1 MGGLFMRINK
11 KGVLSVGLT
20 LTAAILAACS
30 GSSNET
36 ESTGTESPNGENLAA
51 DQSISVGVLNELSTG
66 DTLLVSDIGTNTAMS
81 QYLEGLYRLDENNQ
95 PVAALAEETIVS
107 EDGLTY
113 TFKLREDATWSNGEP
128 VTAQDFVYAWRQAV
142 NPEKAAPYAYM
153 FTSIVNAEEII
164 NGERTPEELGVE
176 AVGDY
181 EFTVQLNVPVSYFL
195 GEVAFLPFFPQN
207 QAFVEETGS
216 DYGTS
221 SDTTLYNG
229 PFVLTGWDGTN
240 QAWSYEKNEDYWN
253 AENITLN
260 TIDVQVIKEV
270 STALNLFES
279 GGLDD
284 AILSGEIAKQYVDH
298 EAYIVEPE
306 ARTNF
311 LQFNYTDVPMFSNAK
326 LREAFSLVL
335 NREELA
341 NTILGNGSL
350 PAIAF
355 VPHDF
360 VTNPVTEN
368 DFADDAGEFL
378 TYDIENAKQLFE
390 EAKEELGVETIE
402 FDLLGD
408 DDETSKLVGQYIQGE
423 LQNNLDGLTV
433 NLSNVPKNNRI
444 EKGQSGDFDMI
455 LGGWGAILPDAINLL
470 DIMNSETTFNNGPYK
485 NEEVDQLLNDAET
498 VNANDP
504 EARWE
509 NMLDAQAVMLNE
521 KGFIPLYH
529 TAEVHLRNPNLKGVE
544 VHSVSYR
551 YDYRNAYVAE

>member
-1 MGGLFMRINK
+1 MKINK
-11 KGVLSVGLT
+11 KGALSIGLT
-20 LTAAILAACS
+20 VTAVLLAACG
-30 GSSNET
+30 GSNGDT
-36 ESTGTESPNGENLAA
+36 DSTKGENRATN
-51 DQSISVGVLNELSTG
+51 QSISVGVLNELSTG

-95 PVAALAEETIVS
+95 PVPALAEETTVS

-128 VTAQDFVYAWRQAV
+128 VTAHDFVYAWRQAV
-142 NPEKAAPYAYM
+142 NPEKAAPYSYM
-153 FTSIVNAEEII
+153 FTSIVNAEKII
-164 NGERTPEELGVE
+164 NGEMTPEELGIQ

-181 EFTVQLNVPVSYFL
+181 EFTVQMTVPVSYFL
-195 GEVAFLPFFPQN
+195 GEMAFLPFFPQN
-207 QAFVEETGS
+207 QTFVEEMGS
-216 DYGTS
+216 EYGTS

-229 PFVLTGWDGTN
+229 PFILTGWDGTN
-240 QAWSYEKNEDYWN
+240 QSWSYQKNEDYWD
-253 AENITLN
+253 AKNITLD

-284 AILSGEIAKQYVDH
+284 AIISGESAKQYVDN
-298 EAYIVEPE
+298 EAYVVEPE
-306 ARTNF
+306 ARTNY

-326 LREAFSLVL
+326 LREAFSLIL
-335 NREELA
+335 DREELA

-350 PAIAF
+350 PAKSF

-360 VTNPVTEN
+360 VTNPVTGN

-378 TYDIENAKQLFE
+378 TYDKEKAKKLFD
-390 EAKEELGVETIE
+390 EAKKELGVETIE
-402 FDLLGD
+402 IDLLGD
-408 DDETSKLVGQYIQGE
+408 DDEASKLVGQYIQGE
-423 LQNNLDGLTV
+423 FQNNFEGLTI

-444 EKGQSGDFDMI
+444 EKGQSGDFDII

-470 DIMNSETTFNNGPYK
+470 DIMNSETTFNVGPYK
-485 NEEVDQLLNDAET
+485 NEKVDQLLNDAET

-504 EARWE
+504 ETRWQ
-509 NMLDAQAVMLNE
+509 NMLDAQAIMLNE

-529 TAEVHLRNPNLKGVE
+529 TAEVHLRNPKLKGVE
-544 VHSVSYR
+544 VHSVSAR
-551 YDYRNAYVAE
+551 YDYRNAYVEE

>member
-1 MGGLFMRINK
+1 MKINK
-11 KGVLSVGLT
+11 KGALSIGLT
-20 LTAAILAACS
+20 VMTVLLAACG
-30 GSSNET
+30 GSNGDT
-36 ESTGTESPNGENLAA
+36 DSTSKDSTKGENQAT

-95 PVAALAEETIVS
+95 PVPALAEETTVS

-128 VTAQDFVYAWRQAV
+128 VTAHDFVYAWRQAV
-142 NPEKAAPYAYM
+142 NPEKAAPYSYM

-164 NGERTPEELGVE
+164 NGEMTPEELGIE

-181 EFTVQLNVPVSYFL
+181 EFTVQMTVPVSYFL
-195 GEVAFLPFFPQN
+195 GEMAFLPFFPQN
-207 QAFVEETGS
+207 QVFVEEMGS
-216 DYGTS
+216 EYGTS

-229 PFVLTGWDGTN
+229 PFILTGWDGTN
-240 QAWSYEKNEDYWN
+240 QSWSYQKNEDYWD
-253 AENITLN
+253 AKNITLDK
-260 TIDVQVIKEV
+260 IDVQVIKEV

-284 AILSGEIAKQYVDH
+284 AILSGESAKQYVDN
-298 EAYIVEPE
+298 EAYVVEPE
-306 ARTNF
+306 ARTNY

-326 LREAFSLVL
+326 LREAFSLIL
-335 NREELA
+335 DREELA

-350 PAIAF
+350 PATAF

-360 VTNPVTEN
+360 VTNPVTDN
-368 DFADDAGEFL
+368 DFADDAGDFL
-378 TYDIENAKQLFE
+378 TYDKEKAKQLFD
-390 EAKEELGVETIE
+390 EAKKELGVDTIE
-402 FDLLGD
+402 IDLLGD
-408 DDETSKLVGQYIQGE
+408 DDEASKLVGQYIQGE
-423 LQNNLDGLTV
+423 LQNNFEGLTI

-444 EKGQSGDFDMI
+444 EKGHSGDFDII

-470 DIMNSETTFNNGPYK
+470 DIMNSETTFNVGPYK
-485 NEEVDQLLNDAET
+485 NEKVDQLLNDAET

-504 EARWE
+504 EARWQ
-509 NMLDAQAVMLNE
+509 NMLDAQAIMLNE

-529 TAEVHLRNPNLKGVE
+529 TAEVHLRNPKLKGVE
-544 VHSVSYR
+544 VHSVSAR